1 MKRITV
7 LLLACMISNIMF
19 SQDNYWTPVVYAD
32 YWALTSAIYIDGE
45 QQTSDQIEVGAFCGD
60 ECRGSMRIQHWTMTI
75 PNGPTFE
82 NDVAFQQ
89 IYGATGDEITFK
101 LYDHSTN
108 KILDLVAPDPIS
120 WDDNQSYGAMT
131 PYEIHFTT
139 PTPQPQTFTLDI
151 TGYGTTDG
159 NYYLIAPPFDDINP
173 AQVEGMTS
181 GDFDLFY
188 FDQAEAL
195 EWRNYGTTPFN
206 LESGKGYLYAH
217 KTTVTLSFTGVPYSG
232 DGKVTLRKTGGLDFE
247 GWNLVG
253 NPFATAASLD
263 RPFYVMNTAGTEIIT
278 ATGTGVNAMQGI
290 FVIANSD
297 NEQIQFTQSGS
308 GSKEQ
313 IVLNVLQDRG
323 NTIDR
328 AIVRFNENSTLP
340 KFMLN
345 DSNTKLY
352 IPQEDDDY
360 AVVNSNGANSMPV
373 NFKAMANGTYTLSVD
388 INLDMEYL
396 HLIDNKTGADID
408 LLVQPD
414 YQFAADKNDNEA
426 RFMLVFRSTTGIE
439 ENGQQNFSFVKDSHL
454 YFNEEVQ
461 NAELCLV
468 DITGRLVR
476 QMTLKG
482 NSCDLSGI
490 NEGLYIVRLAK
501 DNDVKIQKVFVR

>member
-1 MKRITV
+1 MKKV
-7 LLLACMISNIMF
+7 LLTILGVMLFIIGNAQNHH
-19 SQDNYWTPVVYAD
+19 WTPVLGFED
-32 YWALTSAIYIDGE
+32 TMDGECELYIDGE
-45 QQTSDQIEVGAFCGD
+45 LIINENYELGVFCGD
-60 ECRGSMRIQHWTMTI
+60 QCRDSRFVEDGLYYITMGGVSGEFFTFRLWDHSSNSEMNLTCTNE
-75 PNGPTFE
+75 PVGFVVNGFL
-82 NDVAFQQ
+82 
-89 IYGATGDEITFK
+89 GWDEPYPITF
-101 LYDHSTN
+101 
-108 KILDLVAPDPIS
+108 V
-120 WDDNQSYGAMT
+120 T
-131 PYEIHFTT
+131 PA
-139 PTPQPQTFTLDI
+139 PQPQTFTLPI

-159 NYYLIAPPFDDINP
+159 NYYLIAPPFDGINP

-188 FDQAEAL
+188 FDQAQAL

-217 KTTVTLSFTGVPYSG
+217 GTDITLSFTGVPYSG

-253 NPFATAASLD
+253 NPFATAATLD

-278 ATGTGVNAMQGI
+278 ATGTGVAAMQGI

-328 AIVRFNENSTLP
+328 AIVRFNESSTLP

-360 AVVNSNGANSMPV
+360 AVVNSDGANSMPV

-426 RFMLVFRSTTGIE
+426 RFMLVFRSTTGVE
-439 ENGQQNFSFVKDSHL
+439 ENGQQNFCFVKDSHL
-454 YFNEEVQ
+454 YFSEEVQ
-461 NAELCLV
+461 NAELSLV
-468 DITGRLVR
+468 DVTGRLVR

-490 NEGLYIVRLAK
+490 SEGLYIIRLAK
-501 DNDVKIQKVFVR
+501 DNDVKVQKIIIK

>member
-1 MKRITV
+1 MKKVFALLVACLSSTV
-7 LLLACMISNIMF
+7 LLA
-19 SQDNYWTPVVYAD
+19 NYWQPETGGFDDYMGVTCVVQ
-32 YWALTSAIYIDGE
+32 INGE
-45 QQTSDQIEVGAFCGD
+45 EQASDQLELGAFYNGV
-60 ECRGSMRIQHWTMTI
+60 CRGSQMAAEFSLTGRYLYNLEVYGT
-75 PNGPTFE
+75 NGESF
-82 NDVAFQQ
+82 
-89 IYGATGDEITFK
+89 TFK
-101 LYDHSTN
+101 LYDHAQG
-108 KILDLVAPDPIS
+108 KELDYLVSPEAISYTEDGYGNPIDPYVL
-120 WDDNQSYGAMT
+120 N
-131 PYEIHFTT
+131 FTGSAA
-139 PTPQPQTFTLDI
+139 QTFTLPI
-151 TGYGTTDG
+151 TGYGTTAG
-159 NYYLIAPPFDDINP
+159 NYYLIAPPFDNIDPEDID
-173 AQVEGMTS
+173 GMTE

-188 FDQAEAL
+188 FDQAQTL

-206 LESGKGYLYAH
+206 LQSGKGYLYAH
-217 KTTVTLSFTGVPYSG
+217 STNVTLTFTGVPYSG

-263 RPFYVMNTAGTEIIT
+263 REFYVMNTEGTEIIV
-278 ATGTGVNAMQGI
+278 ATGTGVAAMQGI

-426 RFMLVFRSTTGIE
+426 RFMLVFRSTTGVE
-439 ENGQQNFSFVKDSHL
+439 ENGQQNFCFVKGSNL
-454 YFNEEVQ
+454 YFNEDVQ
-461 NAELCLV
+461 NAELSLV

-490 NEGLYIVRLAK
+490 SEGLYIVRLAK
-501 DNDVKIQKVFVR
+501 DNEVKVQKVVIR

>member
-1 MKRITV
+1 MRKV
-7 LLLACMISNIMF
+7 LFMVLACMTVMHSTYG
-19 SQDNYWTPVVYAD
+19 QDLHWTPVEVGD
-32 YWALTSAIYIDGE
+32 FNMTCTGVVTIDGE
-45 QQTSDQIEVGAFCGD
+45 EQKNANLEIGVFCGD
-60 ECRGSMRIQHWTMTI
+60 QCRGAKKPIYVSSIDRYLYIITMF
-75 PNGPTFE
+75 GE
-82 NDVAFQQ
+82 AGDVF
-89 IYGATGDEITFK
+89 TFK
-101 LYDHSTN
+101 LFDHSLQQELELNSPEAVNYEPNGRLGTAAN
-108 KILDLVAPDPIS
+108 PYILNFTSPTSTYNLPINA
-120 WDDNQSYGAMT
+120 WTENG
-131 PYEIHFTT
+131 
-139 PTPQPQTFTLDI
+139 
-151 TGYGTTDG
+151 G
-159 NYYLIAPPFDDINP
+159 YYLIAPPFDDINP
-173 AQVEGMTS
+173 AEIEGMVT
-181 GDFDLFY
+181 GTGEYDLYY
-188 FDQAEAL
+188 FDQAQEL
-195 EWRNYGTTPFN
+195 EWRNYKDGAFN
-206 LESGKGYLYAH
+206 LQSGKGYLYAH
-217 KTTVTLSFTGVPYSG
+217 STNVTLTFTGTPYNG

-253 NPFATAASLD
+253 NPFATAAALD
-263 RPFYVMNTAGTEIIT
+263 RPFYVMNPAGTEIIT
-278 ATGTGVNAMQGI
+278 ATGTGVAAMQGI
-290 FVIANSD
+290 FVIAATD

-328 AIVRFNENSTLP
+328 AIVRFNESSTLP

-426 RFMLVFRSTTGIE
+426 RFMLVFRSTTGVE
-439 ENGQQNFSFVKDSHL
+439 ENGQQNFCFVKGSNL
-454 YFNEEVQ
+454 YFNEDVQ
-461 NAELCLV
+461 NAELSLV

-490 NEGLYIVRLAK
+490 SEGLYIVRLAK
-501 DNDVKIQKVFVR
+501 DNEVKVQKVVIR

>member
-1 MKRITV
+1 
-7 LLLACMISNIMF
+7 
-19 SQDNYWTPVVYAD
+19 
-32 YWALTSAIYIDGE
+32 
-45 QQTSDQIEVGAFCGD
+45 
-60 ECRGSMRIQHWTMTI
+60 MTI

-82 NDVAFQQ
+82 NDVVFQQ
-89 IYGATGDEITFK
+89 IYGEAGDAITFK

-108 KILDLVAPDPIS
+108 MVLDLNSPEPIT
-120 WDDNQSYGAMT
+120 WNKDLSYGAMT

-151 TGYGTTDG
+151 TGYGTEDG
-159 NYYLIAPPFDDINP
+159 NYYLIAPPFDNINP
-173 AQVEGMTS
+173 AEVEGMTS
-181 GDFDLFY
+181 GAFDLFY
-188 FDQAEAL
+188 FDQAQAL
-195 EWRNYGTTPFN
+195 EWRNYKEGAFN
-206 LESGKGYLYAH
+206 LQSGKGYLYAH
-217 KTTVTLSFTGVPYSG
+217 DTDVTLNFTGMPYSG

-253 NPFATAASLD
+253 NPFATAATLD

-278 ATGTGVNAMQGI
+278 ATGTGVAAMQGI

-426 RFMLVFRSTTGIE
+426 RFMLVFRSTTGVE
-439 ENGQQNFSFVKDSHL
+439 ENGQQNFCFVKGSNL
-454 YFNEEVQ
+454 YFSEDVQ

>member
-1 MKRITV
+1 MDKMKKALV
-7 LLLACMISNIMF
+7 FLLVCLSSSMLLAQNHWSNQSPSATNMGV
-19 SQDNYWTPVVYAD
+19 TCVVQ
-32 YWALTSAIYIDGE
+32 IDGVQSE
-45 QQTSDQIEVGAFCGD
+45 SDQIELGAFNGDMCCGSQMPMSNPFL
-60 ECRGSMRIQHWTMTI
+60 GGVVYMIQ
-75 PNGPTFE
+75 
-82 NDVAFQQ
+82 VS
-89 IYGATGDEITFK
+89 GADGDKFTFK
-101 LYDHSTN
+101 LFDHAQN
-108 KILDLVAPDPIS
+108 LELDLVSPPELDYSENGYGNPMDPYIL
-120 WDDNQSYGAMT
+120 N
-131 PYEIHFTT
+131 FTT
-139 PTPQPQTFTLDI
+139 PAPQPQTFTLDI

-159 NYYLIAPPFDDINP
+159 NYYHIAPPFDDINP
-173 AQVEGMTS
+173 AEIEGMVT
-181 GDFDLFY
+181 GEYDLYY
-188 FDQAEAL
+188 FDQAQEL
-195 EWRNYGTTPFN
+195 EWRNYKDGVFN
-206 LESGKGYLYAH
+206 LQSGKGYLYAH
-217 KTTVTLSFTGVPYSG
+217 STNVTLSFTGVPYSG

-253 NPFATAASLD
+253 NPFATPATLD
-263 RPFYVMNTAGTEIIT
+263 RPFYVMNTPGTEIIT
-278 ATGTGVNAMQGI
+278 ATGTGVAAMQGI
-290 FVIANSD
+290 FVIAATD

-388 INLDMEYL
+388 INVDMEYL

-426 RFMLVFRSTTGIE
+426 RFMLVFRSTTGVE
-439 ENGQQNFSFVKDSHL
+439 ENGQQNFCFVKGSNL
-454 YFNEEVQ
+454 YFNEDVQ
-461 NAELCLV
+461 NAELSLV

-490 NEGLYIVRLAK
+490 SEGLYIVRLAK
-501 DNDVKIQKVFVR
+501 DNDVKVQKVVIR

>member
-1 MKRITV
+1 MKKAWV
-7 LLLACMISNIMF
+7 LTLFVAIASLLQGQSLH
-19 SQDNYWTPVVYAD
+19 WTPATGFSGTMTCNSVIV
-32 YWALTSAIYIDGE
+32 IDNE
-45 QQTSDQIEVGAFCGD
+45 YQNNANLEIGAFCG
-60 ECRGSMRIQHWTMTI
+60 EVCRGAAL
-75 PNGPTFE
+75 PTFE
-82 NDVAFQQ
+82 YESKQ
-89 IYGATGDEITFK
+89 IYMLSIKGTDDGDAITFK
-101 LYDHSTN
+101 VYNHSLGEE
-108 KILDLVAPDPIS
+108 LDLVCNTELT
-120 WDDNQSYGAMT
+120 WEDNGQLGTY
-131 PYEIHFTT
+131 PNWYEISFTT

-253 NPFATAASLD
+253 NPFATAATLD
-263 RPFYVMNTAGTEIIT
+263 RPFYVMNTTGTEIIT
-278 ATGTGVNAMQGI
+278 ATGTGVAAMQGI

-308 GSKEQ
+308 SSKEQ

-352 IPQEDDDY
+352 IPQEDYDY

-426 RFMLVFRSTTGIE
+426 RFMLVFRSTTGVE
-439 ENGQQNFSFVKDSHL
+439 ENGQQNFCFVKGSNL
-454 YFNEEVQ
+454 YFNEDVQ
-461 NAELCLV
+461 NAELSLV

-490 NEGLYIVRLAK
+490 SEGLYIVRLAK
-501 DNDVKIQKVFVR
+501 DNEVKVQKVVIR

>member
-1 MKRITV
+1 MKKVFLLITLV
-7 LLLACMISNIMF
+7 MMTIVMKANHWEGDY
-19 SQDNYWTPVVYAD
+19 SQFAGYTSVICVVQ
-32 YWALTSAIYIDGE
+32 INGE
-45 QQTSDQIEVGAFCGD
+45 EQTSTQLEIGAFCN
-60 ECRGSMRIQHWTMTI
+60 EEVRGSKYAQLFPGSGRYI
-75 PNGPTFE
+75 FRLSC
-82 NDVAFQQ
+82 
-89 IYGATGDEITFK
+89 YGNTGDVFNFK
-101 LYDHSTN
+101 LYDAA
-108 KILDLVAPDPIS
+108 LDKELDYLTCEVTVTYNGDVYGGVSNPFVIS
-120 WDDNQSYGAMT
+120 FTG
-131 PYEIHFTT
+131 YETT
-139 PTPQPQTFTLDI
+139 TYTLDI
-151 TGYGTTDG
+151 TGYGTTAG
-159 NYYLIAPPFDDINP
+159 NYYLIAPPFDDIDP
-173 AQVEGMTS
+173 AEVVGMTS

-188 FDQAEAL
+188 FDQAESL
-195 EWRNYGTTPFN
+195 EWRNYKEGAFN

-217 KTTVTLSFTGVPYSG
+217 DTDVTLSFTGVPYSG

-253 NPFATAASLD
+253 NPFATAATLD
-263 RPFYVMNTAGTEIIT
+263 RPFYVMNTTGTEIIT
-278 ATGTGVNAMQGI
+278 ATGTGVAAMQGI

-308 GSKEQ
+308 DSKEQ

-426 RFMLVFRSTTGIE
+426 RFMLVFRSTTGVE
-439 ENGQQNFSFVKDSHL
+439 ENGQQNFCFVKGSNL

-461 NAELCLV
+461 NAELSLV

-490 NEGLYIVRLAK
+490 SEGLYIVRLAK
-501 DNDVKIQKVFVR
+501 DNEVKVQKVVIR

>member
-1 MKRITV
+1 MKKVLV
-7 LLLACMISNIMF
+7 LLLACLSSSMLLAQNHYHPDTGVGELTMTGYCVVQINEEEQF
-19 SQDNYWTPVVYAD
+19 SESYELGVFLKND
-32 YWALTSAIYIDGE
+32 LTA
-45 QQTSDQIEVGAFCGD
+45 
-60 ECRGSMRIQHWTMTI
+60 CRGAALVNMDYYNNFHHYFYL
-75 PNGPTFE
+75 PT
-82 NDVAFQQ
+82 
-89 IYGATGDEITFK
+89 IYGISGEEMTFK
-101 LYDHSTN
+101 LYNSDTGEELLTTDEFSFVPNGRLGFYNNPHFIN
-108 KILDLVAPDPIS
+108 F
-120 WDDNQSYGAMT
+120 T
-131 PYEIHFTT
+131 PA
-139 PTPQPQTFTLDI
+139 TPQPQTFTLDI
-151 TGYGTTDG
+151 TGYGTEDG
-159 NYYLIAPPFDDINP
+159 NYYLIAPPFDNINP
-173 AQVEGMTS
+173 AEVVGMTS

-188 FDQAEAL
+188 FDQAESL

-217 KTTVTLSFTGVPYSG
+217 DTDVTLSFTGVPYSG

-253 NPFATAASLD
+253 NPFATAATLD

-278 ATGTGVNAMQGI
+278 ATGTGVAAMQGI
-290 FVIANSD
+290 FVIANTD

-308 GSKEQ
+308 GSKDQ

-360 AVVNSNGANSMPV
+360 AVVNSDGANSMPV

-426 RFMLVFRSTTGIE
+426 RFMLVFRSTTGVE
-439 ENGQQNFSFVKDSHL
+439 ENGQQSFCFVKGGNL

-461 NAELCLV
+461 NAEFSLV
-468 DITGRLVR
+468 DVTGRLVR

-490 NEGLYIVRLAK
+490 SEGLYIVRLAK
-501 DNDVKIQKVFVR
+501 DNDVKIQKVIIK

>member
-1 MKRITV
+1 MMKKAIFI
-7 LLLACMISNIMF
+7 LSACMLSGLLYANH
-19 SQDNYWTPVVYAD
+19 YTPVGGYSQNIGVVSSI
-32 YWALTSAIYIDGE
+32 LIDGE
-45 QQTSDQIEVGAFCGD
+45 FPDYDDYTLEVGAFCGD
-60 ECRGSMRIQHWTMTI
+60 ECRATFMAYEFTRVVGSNTYHFYRADLTVNCELGEEISFKMYSEAEDKEFETTTTVEAIE
-75 PNGPTFE
+75 NG
-82 NDVAFQQ
+82 
-89 IYGATGDEITFK
+89 YGDMI
-101 LYDHSTN
+101 N
-108 KILDLVAPDPIS
+108 PLVL
-120 WDDNQSYGAMT
+120 N
-131 PYEIHFTT
+131 FTT
-139 PTPQPQTFTLDI
+139 PATTYNLDI
-151 TGYGTTDG
+151 SAWTDNG
-159 NYYLIAPPFDDINP
+159 GYYLIAPPFDDINP
-173 AQVEGMTS
+173 AEIEGMVTGTS
-181 GDFDLFY
+181 EYDLYY
-188 FDQAEAL
+188 FDQAQEL
-195 EWRNYGTTPFN
+195 EWRNYKDGAFN
-206 LESGKGYLYAH
+206 LQSGKGYLYAH
-217 KTTVTLSFTGVPYSG
+217 STDVTLSFTGVPYSG

-253 NPFATAASLD
+253 NPFATAATLD
-263 RPFYVMNTAGTEIIT
+263 RPFYVMNTTGTEIIT
-278 ATGTGVNAMQGI
+278 ATGTGVAAMQGI

-308 GSKEQ
+308 GSKDQ

-388 INLDMEYL
+388 INVDMEYL

-426 RFMLVFRSTTGIE
+426 RFMLVFRSTTGVE
-439 ENGQQNFSFVKDSHL
+439 ENGQQNFCFVKGSNL
-454 YFNEEVQ
+454 YFNEDVQ
-461 NAELCLV
+461 NAELSLV

-490 NEGLYIVRLAK
+490 SEGLYIVRLAK
-501 DNDVKIQKVFVR
+501 DNEVKIQKVVIR

>member
-1 MKRITV
+1 MKRLFLTM
-7 LLLACMISNIMF
+7 ACMIMAGLTFANH
-19 SQDNYWTPVVYAD
+19 WTPIGGTQYNMTMSGII
-32 YWALTSAIYIDGE
+32 LIDGVE
-45 QQTSDQIEVGAFCGD
+45 QMDTNLEVGAFYGE
-60 ECRGSMRIQHWTMTI
+60 ECRGSML
-75 PNGPTFE
+75 PEFFPPS
-82 NDVAFQQ
+82 QQ
-89 IYGATGDEITFK
+89 FVVSLTVVSNQLSGEEIVFR
-101 LYDHSTN
+101 LYDHSTQQE
-108 KILDLVAPDPIS
+108 LDLVSVNNTVFESNAIIGTLGN
-120 WDDNQSYGAMT
+120 W
-131 PYEIHFTT
+131 YEFSFTT
-139 PTPQPQTFTLDI
+139 PAPQPQTFTLDI
-151 TGYGTTDG
+151 TGYGTEDG
-159 NYYLIAPPFDDINP
+159 NYYLIAPPFDDIDP
-173 AQVEGMTS
+173 AEVVGMTS

-188 FDQAEAL
+188 FDQAESL

-253 NPFATAASLD
+253 NPFATAATLD

-308 GSKEQ
+308 GSKDQ

-426 RFMLVFRSTTGIE
+426 RFMLVFRSTTGVE
-439 ENGQQNFSFVKDSHL
+439 ENGQQNFCFVKGSNL
-454 YFNEEVQ
+454 YFNEDVQ
-461 NAELCLV
+461 NAELSLV

-490 NEGLYIVRLAK
+490 SEGLYIVRLAK
-501 DNDVKIQKVFVR
+501 DNEVKVQKVVIR

>member
-1 MKRITV
+1 MKKV
-7 LLLACMISNIMF
+7 VFMVVVCMAFMHSVF
-19 SQDNYWTPVVYAD
+19 GQDLHWTPVQVGD
-32 YWALTSAIYIDGE
+32 LNMTCTGIVQIDGDE
-45 QQTSDQIEVGAFCGD
+45 QKNADLEIGVFCGD
-60 ECRGSMRIQHWTMTI
+60 QCRGAKKPIYVTSLDRYLYILTMFGE
-75 PNGPTFE
+75 NG
-82 NDVAFQQ
+82 DSL
-89 IYGATGDEITFK
+89 TFK
-101 LYDHSTN
+101 LFDHSINAELALNSPEAVVFEGNGRLGTAAN
-108 KILDLVAPDPIS
+108 
-120 WDDNQSYGAMT
+120 
-131 PYEIHFTT
+131 PYVLNFTT

-151 TGYGTTDG
+151 TGYGTEDG
-159 NYYLIAPPFDDINP
+159 NYYLIAPPFDDIDP
-173 AQVEGMTS
+173 EDIDGMTE

-188 FDQAEAL
+188 FDQAQTL

-253 NPFATAASLD
+253 NPFATAANLD
-263 RPFYVMNTAGTEIIT
+263 REFYVMNTAGTEIIV
-278 ATGTGVNAMQGI
+278 ATGTGVAAMQGI

-426 RFMLVFRSTTGIE
+426 RFMLVFRSTTGVE
-439 ENGQQNFSFVKDSHL
+439 ENGQQNFCFVKGGNL

-461 NAELCLV
+461 NAELSLV

-490 NEGLYIVRLAK
+490 SEGLYIVRLAK
-501 DNDVKIQKVFVR
+501 DNDVKIQKVIIK

>member
-1 MKRITV
+1 MKRV
-7 LLLACMISNIMF
+7 LLLAVVLLYGSYIFAQNHFQPETSQFENNTMIIG
-19 SQDNYWTPVVYAD
+19 VVSIND
-32 YWALTSAIYIDGE
+32 VEQRSLTLEVGTFCGTQCRASTMAMYENDFDRYIFYIDAYGV
-45 QQTSDQIEVGAFCGD
+45 SG
-60 ECRGSMRIQHWTMTI
+60 
-75 PNGPTFE
+75 NTF
-82 NDVAFQQ
+82 
-89 IYGATGDEITFK
+89 TFK
-101 LYDHSTN
+101 LYDHEEG
-108 KILDLVAPDPIS
+108 KELDYLICNTEVQFNSDEPVGFPWDPTIIS
-120 WDDNQSYGAMT
+120 
-131 PYEIHFTT
+131 FTGEEPLPVHQLT
-139 PTPQPQTFTLDI
+139 I
-151 TGYGTTDG
+151 EGYGTTDG
-159 NYYLIAPPFDDINP
+159 NYYLIAPPFDNINP

-188 FDQAEAL
+188 FDQAESL

-253 NPFATAASLD
+253 NPFATPATLD
-263 RPFYVMNTAGTEIIT
+263 REFYVMNTAGTEIIV
-278 ATGTGVNAMQGI
+278 ATGTGVAAMQGI

-426 RFMLVFRSTTGIE
+426 RFMLVFRSTTGVE
-439 ENGQQNFSFVKDSHL
+439 ENGQQNFCFVKGSNL
-454 YFNEEVQ
+454 YFNEDVQ
-461 NAELCLV
+461 NAELSLV

-490 NEGLYIVRLAK
+490 SEGLYIVRLAK
-501 DNDVKIQKVFVR
+501 DNEVKVQKVVIR

>member
-1 MKRITV
+1 MKKLFLTLIGIA
-7 LLLACMISNIMF
+7 LLSTAFAQEQI
-19 SQDNYWTPVVYAD
+19 WTPVGCQNSMV
-32 YWALTSAIYIDGE
+32 LKGVVSIDNAVP
-45 QQTSDQIEVGAFCGD
+45 QSPSSSLEVGAFCGD
-60 ECRGSMRIQHWTMTI
+60 ECRASAFAGTFPIPGMQVDYWVNLTI
-75 PNGPTFE
+75 GGNSNGE
-82 NDVAFQQ
+82 V
-89 IYGATGDEITFK
+89 ITFR
-101 LYDHSTN
+101 LYDHETN
-108 KILDLVAPDPIS
+108 EFFESDCTINFENLANIGSPGNWYQLLFFS
-120 WDDNQSYGAMT
+120 
-131 PYEIHFTT
+131 

-151 TGYGTTDG
+151 TGYGTTAG
-159 NYYLIAPPFDDINP
+159 NYYLIAPPFDNINP
-173 AQVEGMTS
+173 AEVEGMTS

-188 FDQAEAL
+188 FDQAQTL
-195 EWRNYGTTPFN
+195 EWRNYKEGAFN
-206 LESGKGYLYAH
+206 LQSGKGYLYAH

-253 NPFATAASLD
+253 NPFATAATLD
-263 RPFYVMNTAGTEIIT
+263 RPFYVMNTEGTEIIT
-278 ATGTGVNAMQGI
+278 ATGTGIAAMQGI
-290 FVIANSD
+290 FVIADTD

-439 ENGQQNFSFVKDSHL
+439 ENGQQNFCFVKDSHL
-454 YFNEEVQ
+454 YFNEDVQ
-461 NAELCLV
+461 NAELSLV

-490 NEGLYIVRLAK
+490 SEGLYIVRLAK
-501 DNDVKIQKVFVR
+501 DNDVKVQKIIIK

>member
-1 MKRITV
+1 MKKAWV
-7 LLLACMISNIMF
+7 LTLFIAIANLIQGQSLH
-19 SQDNYWTPVVYAD
+19 WTPATGFSGTMTCNSVIV
-32 YWALTSAIYIDGE
+32 IDNE
-45 QQTSDQIEVGAFCGD
+45 YQNNANLEIGAFCG
-60 ECRGSMRIQHWTMTI
+60 EVCRGAAL
-75 PNGPTFE
+75 PTFE
-82 NDVAFQQ
+82 YENKQ
-89 IYGATGDEITFK
+89 IYMLSIKGTDDGDLITFR
-101 LYDHSTN
+101 LYDHSIGEELNYNCATE
-108 KILDLVAPDPIS
+108 VS
-120 WDDNQSYGAMT
+120 YVDNQQYGIY
-131 PYEIHFTT
+131 PDWFEISFTS
-139 PTPQPQTFTLDI
+139 PAPQPQTFTLPI

-159 NYYLIAPPFDDINP
+159 NYYLIAPPFDGINP

-188 FDQAEAL
+188 FDQAQAL

-217 KTTVTLSFTGVPYSG
+217 KTDVTLSFTGVPYSG

-253 NPFATAASLD
+253 NPFATAATLD

-278 ATGTGVNAMQGI
+278 ATGTGVAAMQGI
-290 FVIANSD
+290 FVIAEND
-297 NEQIQFTQSGS
+297 NEEIQFTQSGS

-323 NTIDR
+323 NAIDR
-328 AIVRFNENSTLP
+328 AIVRFNESSTLP

-360 AVVNSNGANSMPV
+360 AVVNSDGANSMPV

-426 RFMLVFRSTTGIE
+426 RFMLVFRSTTGVE
-439 ENGQQNFSFVKDSHL
+439 ENGQQNFCFVKDSHL
-454 YFNEEVQ
+454 YFSEEVQ
-461 NAELCLV
+461 NAELSLV

-490 NEGLYIVRLAK
+490 SEGLYIARLAK
-501 DNDVKIQKVFVR
+501 DNDVKVQKIIIK

>member
-1 MKRITV
+1 MKKLFLLITLV
-7 LLLACMISNIMF
+7 MMTIVMKANHWEGDYSQF
-19 SQDNYWTPVVYAD
+19 SSYTSVICVVQ
-32 YWALTSAIYIDGE
+32 INGE
-45 QQTSDQIEVGAFCGD
+45 EQTSTQLEIGAFCNG
-60 ECRGSMRIQHWTMTI
+60 EVRGSKYAQ
-75 PNGPTFE
+75 
-82 NDVAFQQ
+82 VAPGGRY
-89 IYGATGDEITFK
+89 IYRLSCYGSTGDVFNFK
-101 LYDHSTN
+101 LYDAALDKELDYLTCEVTVTYNGDVYGGVTNPFVISFTGYEST
-108 KILDLVAPDPIS
+108 
-120 WDDNQSYGAMT
+120 
-131 PYEIHFTT
+131 
-139 PTPQPQTFTLDI
+139 TFTLPI

-188 FDQAEAL
+188 FDQAQAL

-217 KTTVTLSFTGVPYSG
+217 GTDITLSFTGVPYSG

-253 NPFATAASLD
+253 NPFATAATLD

-308 GSKEQ
+308 GSKDQ

-388 INLDMEYL
+388 INVDMEYL

-408 LLVQPD
+408 LLVQSD

-426 RFMLVFRSTTGIE
+426 RFMLVFRSTTGVE
-439 ENGQQNFSFVKDSHL
+439 ENGQQNFCFVKGSNL
-454 YFNEEVQ
+454 YFNEDVQ
-461 NAELCLV
+461 NAELSLV

-490 NEGLYIVRLAK
+490 SEGLYIVRLAK
-501 DNDVKIQKVFVR
+501 DNEVKVQKVVIR

>member
-1 MKRITV
+1 MKKVFLLITLV
-7 LLLACMISNIMF
+7 MMTIVMKANHWEGDY
-19 SQDNYWTPVVYAD
+19 SQFAGYTSVICVVQ
-32 YWALTSAIYIDGE
+32 INGE
-45 QQTSDQIEVGAFCGD
+45 EQTSTQLEIGAFCN
-60 ECRGSMRIQHWTMTI
+60 EEVRGSKYAQLFPGSGRYI
-75 PNGPTFE
+75 FRLSC
-82 NDVAFQQ
+82 
-89 IYGATGDEITFK
+89 YGNTGDVFNFK
-101 LYDHSTN
+101 LYDAALDKELDYLTCEVTVTYNGDVYGGVTN
-108 KILDLVAPDPIS
+108 PFVIS
-120 WDDNQSYGAMT
+120 
-131 PYEIHFTT
+131 F
-139 PTPQPQTFTLDI
+139 
-151 TGYGTTDG
+151 TGYETTTYNLPINAWTENG
-159 NYYLIAPPFDDINP
+159 GYYLIAPPFDDINP
-173 AQVEGMTS
+173 AEIEGMVT
-181 GDFDLFY
+181 GTGEYDLYY
-188 FDQAEAL
+188 FDQAQEL
-195 EWRNYGTTPFN
+195 EWRNYKDGAFN
-206 LESGKGYLYAH
+206 LQSGKGYLYAH
-217 KTTVTLSFTGVPYSG
+217 STNVTLTFTGTPYNG
-232 DGKVTLRKTGGLDFE
+232 DGKVTLQKSGGLDFE

-253 NPFATAASLD
+253 NPFGSNATLD
-263 RPFYVMNTAGTEIIT
+263 RDFYVMKDDGTEIIT
-278 ATGTGVNAMQGI
+278 ATTATVSAMQGI
-290 FVIANSD
+290 FVIATTD

-426 RFMLVFRSTTGIE
+426 RFMLVFRSTTGVE
-439 ENGQQNFSFVKDSHL
+439 ENGQQNFCFVKGSNL
-454 YFNEEVQ
+454 YFNEDVQ
-461 NAELCLV
+461 NAELSLV

-490 NEGLYIVRLAK
+490 SEGLYIVRLAK
-501 DNDVKIQKVFVR
+501 DNEVKVQKVVIR

>member
-1 MKRITV
+1 MKK
-7 LLLACMISNIMF
+7 LLLSLFSIALLSTAFAQDQPWNPVGCLNSMVLKGVISI
-19 SQDNYWTPVVYAD
+19 DNAVPQMPSSN
-32 YWALTSAIYIDGE
+32 L
-45 QQTSDQIEVGAFCGD
+45 EVGAFCDG
-60 ECRGSMRIQHWTMTI
+60 ECRATAFAGTFPVPGMQVDYWVNLTI
-75 PNGPTFE
+75 GGNSDGEIITFRLYDHESGLYYESDCTVTFE
-82 NDVAFQQ
+82 NLANIGTPGNWFQLLF
-89 IYGATGDEITFK
+89 Y
-101 LYDHSTN
+101 S
-108 KILDLVAPDPIS
+108 
-120 WDDNQSYGAMT
+120 
-131 PYEIHFTT
+131 

-173 AQVEGMTS
+173 AEIEGMVT
-181 GDFDLFY
+181 GTGEYDLYY
-188 FDQAEAL
+188 FDQAQEL
-195 EWRNYGTTPFN
+195 EWRNYKEGAFN

-217 KTTVTLSFTGVPYSG
+217 DTDVTLSFTGVPYSG

-253 NPFATAASLD
+253 NPFATAATLD
-263 RPFYVMNTAGTEIIT
+263 RPFYVMNPAGTEIIT
-278 ATGTGVNAMQGI
+278 ATGTGVAAMQGI

-308 GSKEQ
+308 GSKDQ

-426 RFMLVFRSTTGIE
+426 RFMLVFRSTTGVE
-439 ENGQQNFSFVKDSHL
+439 ENGQQNFCFVKGSNL
-454 YFNEEVQ
+454 YFNEDVQ
-461 NAELCLV
+461 NAELSLV
-468 DITGRLVR
+468 DVTGRLVR

-490 NEGLYIVRLAK
+490 SEGLYIVRLAK
-501 DNDVKIQKVFVR
+501 DNEVKVQKVVIR

>member
-1 MKRITV
+1 MKNR
-7 LLLACMISNIMF
+7 LLLLIGIIICGTLSAQDTYWHPASGIQYNATMLAVVNIDGIQ
-19 SQDNYWTPVVYAD
+19 QDNPQ
-32 YWALTSAIYIDGE
+32 L
-45 QQTSDQIEVGAFCGD
+45 EVGIFCGD
-60 ECRGSMRIQHWTMTI
+60 ECRGAALPDPEVSGLYVLTPKGRAE
-75 PNGPTFE
+75 GDVLTFR
-82 NDVAFQQ
+82 
-89 IYGATGDEITFK
+89 
-101 LYDHSTN
+101 LYDHSLN
-108 KILDLVAPDPIS
+108 QELDLVCNTTYSFIIDDLVGFDEFFQIS
-120 WDDNQSYGAMT
+120 
-131 PYEIHFTT
+131 FTT
-139 PTPQPQTFTLDI
+139 PAPQPQTFTLDI

-253 NPFATAASLD
+253 NPFATAATLD

-426 RFMLVFRSTTGIE
+426 RFMLVFRSTTGVE
-439 ENGQQNFSFVKDSHL
+439 ENGQQNFCFVKGSNL
-454 YFNEEVQ
+454 YFNEDVQ
-461 NAELCLV
+461 NAELSLV

-490 NEGLYIVRLAK
+490 SEGLYIVRLAK
-501 DNDVKIQKVFVR
+501 DNEVKVQKVVIR

>member
-1 MKRITV
+1 MKKVFLLITLV
-7 LLLACMISNIMF
+7 MMTIVMKANHWEGDY
-19 SQDNYWTPVVYAD
+19 SQFAGYTSVICVVQ
-32 YWALTSAIYIDGE
+32 INGE
-45 QQTSDQIEVGAFCGD
+45 EQTSTQLEIGAFCN
-60 ECRGSMRIQHWTMTI
+60 EEVRGSKYAQLFPGSGRYI
-75 PNGPTFE
+75 FRLSC
-82 NDVAFQQ
+82 
-89 IYGATGDEITFK
+89 YGNTGDVFNFK
-101 LYDHSTN
+101 LYDAA
-108 KILDLVAPDPIS
+108 LDKELDYLTCEVTVTYNGDVYGGVSNPFVIS
-120 WDDNQSYGAMT
+120 FTG
-131 PYEIHFTT
+131 YETT
-139 PTPQPQTFTLDI
+139 TYTLDI
-151 TGYGTTDG
+151 TGYGTTAG
-159 NYYLIAPPFDDINP
+159 NYYLIAPPFDDIDP
-173 AQVEGMTS
+173 AEVVGMTS

-188 FDQAEAL
+188 FDQAQAL

-253 NPFATAASLD
+253 NPFATAATLD
-263 RPFYVMNTAGTEIIT
+263 RSFYVMNPAGTEIIT
-278 ATGTGVNAMQGI
+278 ATGTGVAAMQGI

-308 GSKEQ
+308 DSKEQ

-352 IPQEDDDY
+352 IPKEDDDY

-396 HLIDNKTGADID
+396 HLIDNKTGTDID

-426 RFMLVFRSTTGIE
+426 RFMLVFRSTTGVE
-439 ENGQQNFSFVKDSHL
+439 ENGQQNFCFVKGSNL
-454 YFNEEVQ
+454 YFNEDVQ
-461 NAELCLV
+461 NAELSLV

-490 NEGLYIVRLAK
+490 SEGLYIVRLAK
-501 DNDVKIQKVFVR
+501 DNDVKVQKVVIR

>member
-1 MKRITV
+1 MTGYCVVQI
-7 LLLACMISNIMF
+7 NEEEQF
-19 SQDNYWTPVVYAD
+19 SESYELGVFLKND
-32 YWALTSAIYIDGE
+32 LTA
-45 QQTSDQIEVGAFCGD
+45 
-60 ECRGSMRIQHWTMTI
+60 CRGAALVNMNYYNNFHHYFYL
-75 PNGPTFE
+75 PT
-82 NDVAFQQ
+82 
-89 IYGATGDEITFK
+89 IYGISGEEMTFK
-101 LYDHSTN
+101 LYNSDTGEELLTTDEFSFVPNGRLGFYNNPHFIN
-108 KILDLVAPDPIS
+108 F
-120 WDDNQSYGAMT
+120 T
-131 PYEIHFTT
+131 PA
-139 PTPQPQTFTLDI
+139 TPQPQTFTLDI
-151 TGYGTTDG
+151 TGYGTTAG
-159 NYYLIAPPFDDINP
+159 NYYLIAPPFDNINP
-173 AQVEGMTS
+173 AEVVGMTS

-188 FDQAEAL
+188 FDQAESL

-206 LESGKGYLYAH
+206 LQSGKGYLYAH
-217 KTTVTLSFTGVPYSG
+217 KTDLTLNFTGVPYSG

-253 NPFATAASLD
+253 NPFATAATLD
-263 RPFYVMNTAGTEIIT
+263 REFYVMNTAGTEIIV
-278 ATGTGVNAMQGI
+278 ATGTGVAAMQGI

-426 RFMLVFRSTTGIE
+426 RFMLVFRSTTGVE
-439 ENGQQNFSFVKDSHL
+439 ENGQQNFCFVKGSNL

-461 NAELCLV
+461 NAELSLV

-476 QMTLKG
+476 QITLKG

-490 NEGLYIVRLAK
+490 SEGLYIVRLAK
-501 DNDVKIQKVFVR
+501 DNDVKVQKIIIK